1 MTIRKNEDWG
11 STVVRPENLVICE
24 TDAATSQLAT
34 DFYLQQ
40 KPMPAIA
47 ITRSSLSRTLGK
59 EGSNVNSQNM
69 QATPFDLI
77 EVTFV
82 DASMIEQKVLA
93 LGYGLLRKSWWRGDI
108 VAAMNTSFIGDWDC
122 APRSHPNDGKFDLLA
137 VNGEMKSTQRLIASR
152 RLKFGTHLPHPQIS
166 MKQLTS
172 FDADCSAKPN
182 LYVDNRRFMSVN
194 QCKFRLLPDALT
206 LYW

>member
-24 TDAATSQLAT
+24 TDAAASQLAT

-59 EGSNVNSQNM
+59 EASNVNSQKM

-82 DASMIEQKVLA
+82 DASMIEQIVLA
-93 LGYGLLRKSWWRGDI
+93 MGYGLLRKSWWRGDI

-137 VNGEMKSTQRLIASR
+137 VSSEMISTQRLIASR
-152 RLKFGTHLPHPQIS
+152 RLKLGTHLPHPQIS
-166 MKQLTS
+166 VKQLTT
-172 FDADCSAKPN
+172 FEADCSAKPN
-182 LYVDNRRFMSVN
+182 LYVDNRRFMTIN

>member
-108 VAAMNTSFIGDWDC
+108 VAAMNTSFIGNWDC

>member
-1 MTIRKNEDWG
+1 MTIRKNENWG
-11 STVVRPENLVICE
+11 ATAARPENLVICE
-24 TDAATSQLAT
+24 TDEAASQLAT

-40 KPMPAIA
+40 KSIPPIA
-47 ITRSSLSRTLGK
+47 ITRSNLSRALGTK
-59 EGSNVNSQNM
+59 GADAKSKNM

-82 DASMIEQKVLA
+82 DASKTQQKVLA

-122 APRSHPNDGKFDLLA
+122 APRSHPNDGKFDLLT
-137 VNGEMKSTQRLIASR
+137 VNSDMNPSQRLIASR
-152 RLKFGTHLPHPQIS
+152 RLRLGTHLPHPQIS
-166 MKQLTS
+166 VKQLTS
-172 FDADCSAKPN
+172 FEADCSAKPN
-182 LYVDNRRFMSVN
+182 LYIDNCKFACVN

>member
-1 MTIRKNEDWG
+1 
-11 STVVRPENLVICE
+11 
-24 TDAATSQLAT
+24 
-34 DFYLQQ
+34 
-40 KPMPAIA
+40 MPAIA

-137 VNGEMKSTQRLIASR
+137 VSSKMKSTQRLIASR

-166 MKQLTS
+166 VKQLTS
-172 FDADCSAKPN
+172 FEADCSAKPN